1 MVGKNKQM
9 LYTPFMATTI
19 EEIKAYVIKCL
30 STTKGSHA
38 WDHTLRVYKLCMHI
52 GEKEGVDLEVLKIAC
67 YLHDIARPYQD
78 MSRGKV
84 CHAEKGAEIAQ
95 DILKDY
101 PISEKKK
108 ANIIHC
114 IRSHRFRGSC
124 RPATLEAKV
133 LFDADKLDAIGAIG
147 VARAFLFAGEVGA
160 RLHNCTPD
168 IETTEPYTIEDTA
181 YREFVLKL
189 SRIKD
194 SMLTKEGL
202 KLAEKRHEFMEEF
215 FKRFLLEHEG
225 IK

>member
-19 EEIKAYVIKCL
+19 EEIKAYVIKSL

-52 GEKEGVDLEVLKIAC
+52 GEKEGADLEVLKIAC

-114 IRSHRFRGSC
+114 IRSHRFRG
-124 RPATLEAKV
+124 
-133 LFDADKLDAIGAIG
+133 
-147 VARAFLFAGEVGA
+147 
-160 RLHNCTPD
+160 
-168 IETTEPYTIEDTA
+168 
-181 YREFVLKL
+181 
-189 SRIKD
+189 
-194 SMLTKEGL
+194 
-202 KLAEKRHEFMEEF
+202 
-215 FKRFLLEHEG
+215 
-225 IK
+225 

>member
-52 GEKEGVDLEVLKIAC
+52 GEKEGADLEVLKIAC

-168 IETTEPYTIEDTA
+168 IENTEPYTIEDTA

-194 SMLTKEGL
+194 SLLTKEGL